1 MKHKKVSKKSVN
13 STTGN
18 TSKYHSYDQSSSAS
32 SVKSSG
38 SHQARS
44 SRRAAADPNAA
55 NYDDCMSERSSSVS
69 SMLSIADDTNEV
81 PDDFE
86 KKSEQDEE
94 EQEHQ
99 ITPNPQQVN
108 QFLHELRMK
117 YELNGGNVNGL
128 NSDNMA
134 VFNNL
139 FLKNSAAF
147 SSAFSNENGLNQLL
161 FGQLAATNA
170 GK

>member
-1 MKHKKVSKKSVN
+1 
-13 STTGN
+13 
-18 TSKYHSYDQSSSAS
+18 
-32 SVKSSG
+32 
-38 SHQARS
+38 
-44 SRRAAADPNAA
+44 
-55 NYDDCMSERSSSVS
+55 
-69 SMLSIADDTNEV
+69 MLSIADDTNEV